1 MAQSYDATYHSIWR
15 TPIRSLIAILMLIVI
30 GPLTSSSSAE
40 VREALVIPID
50 GAIGA
55 ATGELVVTGLER
67 AAQTEAEI
75 VILRMDSPG
84 GLDQAMRRIIKAI
97 LASPVPVASFV
108 APPGARAA
116 SAGTYILYASQIAAM
131 APATN
136 LGAATPIQVGGDEL
150 PGLGDR
156 LPAPEDRRDSRR
168 DGEGDSDEQAAGDPS
183 ARQLDAEAETAPAE
197 AAPTVAADA
206 KERKLVNDAVAYIR
220 GLAELRGRNAEWAEE
235 AVRASVSLASG
246 AAAERD
252 VIDLVADDIP
262 TLLERIDGRR
272 VQTAAGERVLETA
285 GIKLRELE
293 PDWRIELLSVIANPN
308 VAYILLLIGI
318 YGIIFELS
326 NPGALFPGI
335 IGAISLLLALY
346 ALQVLPVNYAGV
358 GLILLGVLLM
368 VGEALAP
375 SFGALGIGG
384 FAAFLFG
391 SVILMD
397 DEGAA
402 VSWPV
407 IGITAGLSAALS
419 IWVIGRFIGLRGKT
433 SAVGAEH
440 LVGETGEARSDFGG
454 TSNQAGQVHIEGEL
468 WQANSQSPVRRGES
482 VQVLAV
488 SGLKLEVAPVSSSP
502 DPSVNQSPAQSPAP
516 STE

>member
-1 MAQSYDATYHSIWR
+1 MTLPSILG
-15 TPIRSLIAILMLIVI
+15 TPVRSLIAILMLALMIAT
-30 GPLTSSSSAE
+30 GSLTAAMSEAAE
-40 VREALVIPID
+40 AREALIIPID

-55 ATGELVVTGLER
+55 ATGELVVTGLEQ
-67 AAQTEAEI
+67 AAQTDAEI
-75 VILRMDSPG
+75 VVLRMDTPG

-136 LGAATPIQVGGDEL
+136 LGAATPIQVGGGDL
-150 PGLGDR
+150 PGLGER
-156 LPAPEDRRDSRR
+156 FPTREDRSDRGDSSR
-168 DGEGDSDEQAAGDPS
+168 DGVGDRDEDAAGDPS
-183 ARQLDAEAETAPAE
+183 GQQLDAEAEPAPAE
-197 AAPTVAADA
+197 ATPNVAANA

-220 GLAELRGRNAEWAEE
+220 GLAELRGRNADWAEQ
-235 AVRASVSLASG
+235 AVRASVSLTSG

-262 TLLERIDGRR
+262 TLLKRIDGRR
-272 VQTAAGERVLETA
+272 VQTAVGEQVLETA
-285 GIKLRELE
+285 GLKLRELE

-384 FAAFLFG
+384 FTAFLFG

-433 SAVGAEH
+433 AAVGVDH
-440 LVGETGEARSDFGG
+440 LVGKTGEARADFGG
-454 TSNQAGQVHIEGEL
+454 TSKNTGQVHLEGEL
-468 WQANSQSPVRRGES
+468 WQASSPSPVRRGEA
-482 VQVLAV
+482 VRVLAV
-488 SGLKLEVAPVSSSP
+488 NGLKLEVAPTSSALEQSSP
-502 DPSVNQSPAQSPAP
+502 HRS
-516 STE
+516 ST

>member
-1 MAQSYDATYHSIWR
+1 MTLPSILG
-15 TPIRSLIAILMLIVI
+15 TSIRSLIAILMLALMIAT
-30 GPLTSSSSAE
+30 GSLMAAMPEAAE
-40 VREALVIPID
+40 AREALVIPID

-55 ATGELVVTGLER
+55 ATGELVVTGLEQ
-67 AAQTEAEI
+67 AAQTDAEI
-75 VILRMDSPG
+75 VVLRMDTPG

-136 LGAATPIQVGGDEL
+136 LGAATPIQVGGGDL
-150 PGLGDR
+150 PGLGER
-156 LPAPEDRRDSRR
+156 FPTREDRSDRSDS
-168 DGEGDSDEQAAGDPS
+168 SAAN
-183 ARQLDAEAETAPAE
+183 
-197 AAPTVAADA
+197 A

-220 GLAELRGRNAEWAEE
+220 GLAELRGRNADWAEE

-252 VIDLVADDIP
+252 VIDLVAEDIP
-262 TLLERIDGRR
+262 TLLKRIDGRR
-272 VQTAAGERVLETA
+272 VQTATGEQVLETA
-285 GIKLRELE
+285 GLELRELE
-293 PDWRIELLSVIANPN
+293 PDWRIDLLSVIANPN

-326 NPGALFPGI
+326 NPGTLFPGI

-346 ALQVLPVNYAGV
+346 ALQALPVNYAGV

-419 IWVIGRFIGLRGKT
+419 IWVIGRFIGLRSKP

-440 LVGETGEARSDFGG
+440 LVGKTGEARADFGG
-454 TSNQAGQVHIEGEL
+454 ASNNTGQVHLEGEL
-468 WQANSQSPVRRGES
+468 WQASSPSPVRRGEA
-482 VQVLAV
+482 VRVLAV
-488 SGLKLEVAPVSSSP
+488 NGLKLEVAPASSALEQSSP
-502 DPSVNQSPAQSPAP
+502 HRS
-516 STE
+516 ST

>member
-1 MAQSYDATYHSIWR
+1 MTLPSILG
-15 TPIRSLIAILMLIVI
+15 TPIRSLIALLMLFAT
-30 GPLTSSSSAE
+30 GPLTSSAAE
-40 VREALVIPID
+40 AREALVIPID

-55 ATGELVVTGLER
+55 ATGELVVTGLEQ
-67 AAQTEAEI
+67 AAQTDAEI
-75 VILRMDSPG
+75 VVLRMDTPG

-136 LGAATPIQVGGDEL
+136 LGAATPIQVGGGDL
-150 PGLGDR
+150 PGLGER
-156 LPAPEDRRDSRR
+156 LLTREDRSDSSR
-168 DGEGDSDEQAAGDPS
+168 DGEVDRDEDAAGDPS
-183 ARQLDAEAETAPAE
+183 GQRLDAEVEPAPAE
-197 AAPTVAADA
+197 AAPTVAANA

-220 GLAELRGRNAEWAEE
+220 GLAELRGRNADWAEE

-252 VIDLVADDIP
+252 VIDLVAGDIP
-262 TLLERIDGRR
+262 TLLKRIDGRR
-272 VQTAAGERVLETA
+272 VQTATGEQVLETA
-285 GIKLRELE
+285 GLELRELE

-335 IGAISLLLALY
+335 VGAISLLLALY

-368 VGEALAP
+368 IGEALAP
-375 SFGALGIGG
+375 SFGALGVGG

-407 IGITAGLSAALS
+407 ISITAGLSAALS
-419 IWVIGRFIGLRGKT
+419 IWVIGRFIGLRGKP
-433 SAVGAEH
+433 SAVGAEQ
-440 LVGETGEARSDFGG
+440 LVGKTAEARANFGG
-454 TSNQAGQVHIEGEL
+454 ASNNAGQVHLEGEL
-468 WQANSQSPVRRGES
+468 WQASSPSPVRRGEA
-482 VQVLAV
+482 VRVLAV
-488 SGLKLEVAPVSSSP
+488 NGLKLEVAPASSALERSSP
-502 DPSVNQSPAQSPAP
+502 DRS
-516 STE
+516 ST

>member
-1 MAQSYDATYHSIWR
+1 M
-15 TPIRSLIAILMLIVI
+15 PIRSLIALLMLIAT
-30 GPLTSSSSAE
+30 GPLTSSAAD
-40 VREALVIPID
+40 VREALIIPID

-55 ATGELVVTGLER
+55 ATGELVVTGLEQ
-67 AAQTEAEI
+67 AARTDAEI
-75 VILRMDSPG
+75 VVLRMDTPG
-84 GLDQAMRRIIKAI
+84 GLDQAMRRIIKAT

-136 LGAATPIQVGGDEL
+136 LGAATPIQVGGGDL

-156 LPAPEDRRDSRR
+156 FPAPEAPA
-168 DGEGDSDEQAAGDPS
+168 DGNADVNDGDNGQQPEPEPGP
-183 ARQLDAEAETAPAE
+183 EAEPAPAE
-197 AAPTVAADA
+197 AAPTIAADA
-206 KERKLVNDAVAYIR
+206 KGRKLVNDAVAYIR
-220 GLAELRGRNAEWAEE
+220 GLAELRGRNADWAEE

-252 VIDLVADDIP
+252 VIDLVANDIP
-262 TLLERIDGRR
+262 TLLKRIDGRR
-272 VQTAAGERVLETA
+272 VQTATGEQVLDTSSLE
-285 GIKLRELE
+285 LRELE
-293 PDWRIELLSVIANPN
+293 ADWRIELLSVIANPN

-384 FAAFLFG
+384 LAAFLFG

-397 DEGAA
+397 EQGVA

-407 IGITAGLSAALS
+407 IAITAGLSAALS
-419 IWVIGRFIGLRGKT
+419 IWLIGRFLGLRSRT
-433 SAVGAEH
+433 SVVGADH
-440 LVGETGEARSDFGG
+440 LVGETGEARADFGG
-454 TSNQAGQVHIEGEL
+454 APNNAGQVHIEGEL
-468 WQANSQSPVRRGES
+468 WQASSQSPVRRGES
-482 VQVLAV
+482 VRVLAV
-488 SGLKLEVAPVSSSP
+488 KGLKLEVAPVSSP
-502 DPSVNQSPAQSPAP
+502 DHAP
-516 STE
+516 SANPSME

>member
-1 MAQSYDATYHSIWR
+1 MSIR
-15 TPIRSLIAILMLIVI
+15 RLIAILLLLAT
-30 GPLTSSSSAE
+30 GPFADAAPAP
-40 VREALVIPID
+40 REALIIPID

-55 ATGELVVTGLER
+55 ATGEFVVSGIEDAAAADAELVV
-67 AAQTEAEI
+67 
-75 VILRMDSPG
+75 LRMDTPG

-108 APPGARAA
+108 APSGARAA

-136 LGAATPIQVGGDEL
+136 LGAATPVQVGGEL
-150 PGLGDR
+150 PEFGDR
-156 LPAPEDRRDSRR
+156 FPTREDPTNENGHANGNGEQTQPEDPD
-168 DGEGDSDEQAAGDPS
+168 
-183 ARQLDAEAETAPAE
+183 
-197 AAPTVAADA
+197 DA
-206 KERKLVNDAVAYIR
+206 KDRKLVNDAVAYIR
-220 GLAELRGRNAEWAEE
+220 GLAELRGRNADWAEE
-235 AVRASVSLASG
+235 AVRASVSLDSG

-252 VIDLVADDIP
+252 VVDLVADDMP
-262 TLLERIDGRR
+262 ALLERIDGRR
-272 VQTAAGERVLETA
+272 VQTAAGERALATA
-285 GIKLRELE
+285 DIAVRELE

-308 VAYILLLIGI
+308 VAYLLLLIGL
-318 YGIIFELS
+318 YGIIFEFS

-335 IGAISLLLALY
+335 LGAISLLLALY

-358 GLILLGVLLM
+358 GLILLGILLM

-375 SFGALGIGG
+375 SFGALGLGG

-397 DEGAA
+397 ERGVA

-419 IWVIGRFIGLRGKT
+419 IWVIGRFIGLRRQA
-433 SAVGAEH
+433 SAVGPEH
-440 LVGETGEARSDFGG
+440 LVGEIGEARADFGG
-454 TSNQAGQVHIEGEL
+454 TSNKAGLVHLEGEL
-468 WQANSQSPVRRGES
+468 WQANSPSAVRRGEP
-482 VQVLAV
+482 VRVLAV
-488 SGLKLEVAPVSSSP
+488 KGLTLEVAPISSSP
-502 DPSVNQSPAQSPAP
+502 ESSVNQSPAPSPAP